1 MSPINNRRKEIL
13 NFIYILLGVL
23 VINIISSFWSFRWDL
38 TAEKRYTMAPVTK
51 QFMGSLK
58 SEVLVKVY
66 LTGDLNVGF
75 QKLSRATLELLKE
88 VQLLSG
94 ASFIYETVD
103 PTKNPEATAALEE
116 FGLKSIPV
124 FETAPDGR
132 KIQSNVYPY
141 AIFNMGD
148 TEVAVSLL
156 ENLPG
161 RSGAENLNISIES
174 LEFKVVDAMR
184 RLMTEETSLIAFLE
198 GHGELDEWD
207 VYDITKEL
215 SKYYQVDRG
224 VLGSDPSILDRYE
237 AVIIAKPSLPF
248 SEKDKFILDQYM
260 MRGGR
265 LLWLVDA
272 VNVTLDSLRVSSET
286 VGLSQ
291 NLNISD
297 LLFRYG
303 VRINQEVIQDT
314 QSAFISINVSGV
326 GEQPKLV
333 PVPWMFNPLLNTN
346 TDHPVTRNLN
356 AVRGEFVSSI
366 DTVGNNPTVEK
377 EFLLQTGRYS
387 RRMPVPVY
395 ISLAMVNEQPLPE
408 SFNDSRIPV
417 AVSLEGTFPSLYAH
431 RPIPPGVDFDAKE
444 LKTESAPTRM
454 IVVADGDIIKNEVR
468 MRHGSNPQTVP
479 LGYDEMSNQTFGNKQ
494 FIVNAVNYLGD
505 DMGWMSLRNRNYQLR
520 LLNREVLSNHLTFWK
535 WLNVVLPLV
544 ILLLLGI
551 GIPIWRKHKYG
562 RR

>member
-1 MSPINNRRKEIL
+1 MSSINNRRKEIL
-13 NFIYILLGVL
+13 NFVYILLGIL
-23 VINIISSFWSFRWDL
+23 ILNLISSFWSFRWDL

-66 LTGDLNVGF
+66 LKGDLNVGF
-75 QKLSRATLELLKE
+75 QKLSRATLEVLKE

-94 ASFIYETVD
+94 ASFFYESVD
-103 PTKNPEATAALEE
+103 PTKNPEALSTLKE
-116 FGLKSIPV
+116 FGLNAIPV
-124 FETAPDGR
+124 FETAADGR

-141 AIFNMGD
+141 AVFTMDGE
-148 TEVAVSLL
+148 EVAISLL

-174 LEFKVVDAMR
+174 LEFKVVDALR
-184 RLMTEETSLIAFLE
+184 RLMTDETPLVAFLE

-237 AVIIAKPSLPF
+237 AVIIAKPSMPF
-248 SEKDKFILDQYM
+248 SENDKFILDQYL

-265 LLWLVDA
+265 VLWLVDA
-272 VNVTLDSLRVSSET
+272 VNVTLDSLRASSET

-346 TDHPVTRNLN
+346 TEHPVTRNLN

-366 DTVGNNPTVEK
+366 DTVGNNPSVEK

-417 AVSLEGTFPSLYAH
+417 AVSLEGVFPSLYAH
-431 RPIPPGVDFDAKE
+431 RPIPPSVDFDPKE
-444 LKTESAPTRM
+444 LRAESAPTRM

-468 MRHGSNPQTVP
+468 MRHSSSPQPVP
-479 LGYDEMSNQTFGNKQ
+479 LGFDEMSNQTFGNKQ
-494 FIVNAVNYLGD
+494 FVLNAVNYIAD

-535 WLNVVLPLV
+535 WLNVVLPLM
-544 ILLLLGI
+544 IL
-551 GIPIWRKHKYG
+551 
-562 RR
+562 

>member
-1 MSPINNRRKEIL
+1 
-13 NFIYILLGVL
+13 
-23 VINIISSFWSFRWDL
+23 
-38 TAEKRYTMAPVTK
+38 
-51 QFMGSLK
+51 
-58 SEVLVKVY
+58 
-66 LTGDLNVGF
+66 
-75 QKLSRATLELLKE
+75 
-88 VQLLSG
+88 
-94 ASFIYETVD
+94 
-103 PTKNPEATAALEE
+103 
-116 FGLKSIPV
+116 
-124 FETAPDGR
+124 
-132 KIQSNVYPY
+132 
-141 AIFNMGD
+141 
-148 TEVAVSLL
+148 
-156 ENLPG
+156 
-161 RSGAENLNISIES
+161 
-174 LEFKVVDAMR
+174 
-184 RLMTEETSLIAFLE
+184 
-198 GHGELDEWD
+198 
-207 VYDITKEL
+207 
-215 SKYYQVDRG
+215 
-224 VLGSDPSILDRYE
+224 
-237 AVIIAKPSLPF
+237 
-248 SEKDKFILDQYM
+248 
-260 MRGGR
+260 
-265 LLWLVDA
+265 
-272 VNVTLDSLRVSSET
+272 
-286 VGLSQ
+286 
-291 NLNISD
+291 
-297 LLFRYG
+297 
-303 VRINQEVIQDT
+303 
-314 QSAFISINVSGV
+314 
-326 GEQPKLV
+326 
-333 PVPWMFNPLLNTN
+333 MFNPLLNTN

-356 AVRGEFVSSI
+356 PVRGEFVSSI
-366 DTVGNNPTVEK
+366 DTVGNNPSVEK

-520 LLNREVLSNHLTFWK
+520 LLNREVLSNRLTFWK

>member
-1 MSPINNRRKEIL
+1 MSFINNRRKEIL

-58 SEVLVKVY
+58 NKVWVKVY

-94 ASFIYETVD
+94 ATFIYETVD
-103 PTKNPEATAALEE
+103 PTKNLEATADLEE
-116 FGLKSIPV
+116 FELKSIPV
-124 FETAPDGR
+124 FETAADGR

-174 LEFKVVDAMR
+174 LEFKVVDALR
-184 RLMTEETSLIAFLE
+184 RLMTEETPLVAFLE

-224 VLGSDPSILDRYE
+224 ILGSDPSVLDRYE

-248 SEKDKFILDQYM
+248 SEKDKFILDQYL

-346 TDHPVTRNLN
+346 TLHPVTRNVN

-366 DTVGNNPTVEK
+366 DTVGNNPSVEK

-520 LLNREVLSNHLTFWK
+520 LLNREVLSNRLTFWK

>member
-1 MSPINNRRKEIL
+1 MSSINNRRKEI
-13 NFIYILLGVL
+13 FHFAYILMGVL
-23 VINIISSFWSFRWDL
+23 LLNLFASFWSFRWDL

-51 QFMGSLK
+51 QFMRSLK
-58 SEVLVKVY
+58 DEVLVKVY
-66 LTGDLNVGF
+66 LKGDLNIGF
-75 QKLSRATLELLKE
+75 EKLSRATLEVLNE

-103 PTKNPEATAALEE
+103 PTKNADAVVTLEE
-116 FGLKSIPV
+116 FGLRAVPV
-124 FETAPDGR
+124 FETKADGR

-141 AIFNMGD
+141 ALFNIGD
-148 TEVAVSLL
+148 DEVAVSLL

-161 RSGAENLNISIES
+161 RSGAENLNISIEN
-174 LEFKVVDAMR
+174 LEFKVVDALR
-184 RLMTEETSLIAFLE
+184 RLMTEETPMVAFLE

-215 SKYYQVDRG
+215 SQYYQVDRG
-224 VLGSDPSILDRYE
+224 FLGSDPYILDRYE
-237 AVIIAKPSLPF
+237 AVIIAKPSLQF
-248 SEKDKFILDQYM
+248 SEKDKFILDQYI

-265 LLWLVDA
+265 VLWLVDA
-272 VNVTLDSLRVSSET
+272 VNVTLDSLRVSSQT

-291 NLNISD
+291 NLSLSD

-314 QSAFISINVSGV
+314 QAAFISINVSEL

-346 TDHPVTRNLN
+346 LQHPVTRNVN

-366 DTVGNNPTVEK
+366 DTVGNNPSVTK
-377 EFLLQTGRYS
+377 EILLQTGRYS
-387 RRMPVPVY
+387 RRMPVPIYV
-395 ISLAMVNEQPLPE
+395 SLAMVNEQLRPE
-408 SFNDSRIPV
+408 AFNDSHIPV
-417 AVSLEGTFPSLYAH
+417 AASLQGVFPSLYTN

-444 LKTESAPTRM
+444 LRIESVPTRM
-454 IVVADGDIIKNEVR
+454 IVVADGDVIKNEVR
-468 MRHGSNPQTVP
+468 MRHSSSPQAVP
-479 LGYDEMSNQTFGNKQ
+479 LGFDELSNQTFGNKQ
-494 FIVNAVNYLGD
+494 FVLNAVNYLAD

-520 LLNREVLSNHLTFWK
+520 LLNREILSNELTFWK
-535 WLNVVLPLV
+535 WLNVILPLV
-544 ILLLLGI
+544 ILLIIGL

-562 RR
+562 RK